1 MVNLRDVEELRE
13 EINKLKPI
21 LEKVSIDY
29 VVKSIK
35 EDRDSR

>member
-21 LEKVSIDY
+21 REKVS
-29 VVKSIK
+29 SGGSE